1 MAGFSSSRGSIA
13 DRMRSLE
20 ITDSLLL
27 KQDGEAAMAAANPD
41 TPAGDALAN
50 VPKAQTPVPPQTN
63 TRQFMD
69 QTGNLAGEMGAVLGS
84 WPQIIA
90 QLVQNGMS
98 TSTLATMTNAVEELR
113 TRILTFQN
121 VHSALMEDPEVQVLL
136 NYDAPVDTGTNMNA
150 VMGMVRQGGGM

>member
-1 MAGFSSSRGSIA
+1 MDSR
-13 DRMRSLE
+13 
-20 ITDSLLL
+20 
-27 KQDGEAAMAAANPD
+27 
-41 TPAGDALAN
+41 
-50 VPKAQTPVPPQTN
+50 
-63 TRQFMD
+63 
-69 QTGNLAGEMGAVLGS
+69 LGS

>member
-20 ITDSLLL
+20 IADSLLL
-27 KQDGEAAMAAANPD
+27 KQDGEAAMAAADPA
-41 TPAGDALAN
+41 TPAGAALAQ
-50 VPKAQTPVPPQTN
+50 VPSAQTPVPPQTN

>member
-20 ITDSLLL
+20 IADSLLL
-27 KQDGEAAMAAANPD
+27 KQDGEAAMAAADPD
-41 TPAGDALAN
+41 TPAGAALAQ
-50 VPKAQTPVPPQTN
+50 VPSAQTPVPPQTN